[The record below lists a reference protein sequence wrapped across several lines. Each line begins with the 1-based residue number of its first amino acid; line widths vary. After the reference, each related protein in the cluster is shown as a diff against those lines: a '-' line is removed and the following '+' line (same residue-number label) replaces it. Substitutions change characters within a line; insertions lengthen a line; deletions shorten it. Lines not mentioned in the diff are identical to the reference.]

1 MWLSSLSND
10 QRHALLRLAHN
21 VIVSDGLLDP
31 NEEDML
37 FELKREMALSD
48 VGEVEY
54 LELDGIQNVF
64 QDRRSRII
72 VVINLLKLSYV
83 DGAFEIE
90 EECLLKEIARTFDI
104 TDQDFLL
111 LDNWVRRLTALED
124 EVTALFEYSR
134 HNTAPH

>member
-1 MWLSSLSND
+1 
-10 QRHALLRLAHN
+10 
-21 VIVSDGLLDP
+21 
-31 NEEDML
+31 ML

-104 TDQDFLL
+104 TDQEFLL

-124 EVTALFEYSR
+124 EVTALFD
-134 HNTAPH
+134 